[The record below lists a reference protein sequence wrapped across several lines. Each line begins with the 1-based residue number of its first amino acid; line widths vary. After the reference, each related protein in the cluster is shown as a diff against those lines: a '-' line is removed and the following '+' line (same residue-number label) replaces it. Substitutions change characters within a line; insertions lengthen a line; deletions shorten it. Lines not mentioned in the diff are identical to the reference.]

1 MCNVLCNKYQR
12 GEILFFSVSLSGYP
26 WIKSPD
32 WALWIP
38 KRLHLRQTLKDASE
52 SGLCL
57 SSCWVAWLQPCKT
70 IFIFSILWTVNH
82 CLVDWPEFESAFF
95 FLSFHITYHY
105 SLHYSLTLHDFALL
119 TEIKKLLSLSPSFS
133 IIYMIQIFSKS
144 NNTIILEFI
153 IIL

>member
-95 FLSFHITYHY
+95 FYLFTSH
-105 SLHYSLTLHDFALL
+105 
-119 TEIKKLLSLSPSFS
+119 
-133 IIYMIQIFSKS
+133 
-144 NNTIILEFI
+144 I
-153 IIL
+153 IILCIILWLCMILHYWQKLRNYCHCHQVLASSIWFKFFQNQTIQLF